1 MRDETGDQSISFA
14 TGGFDHIIR
23 MWQPSNGRYI
33 KGFDHNDSQVNSLAF
48 THDGRYLA
56 AAGFA
61 RIRIYDVQGGANHIN
76 SVKDFTKN
84 VNSIGHDAR
93 GRWTYAGGED
103 KVAKIFDLR
112 SSNHGSQ
119 AASGACHSSS
129 NINTM
134 VLHPNQT
141 EILFGNDKGEIY
153 CWDLRNGQVNV
164 ICPDLRGG
172 AILSLSI
179 NPEGT
184 SLAATNASGA
194 LLLWSLVGS
203 MNFKPIPKYNK
214 PVHSSYAL
222 KCEFSPDSTLLAT
235 CGADGK
241 VNLIR
246 TADCSITTVLQPS
259 SNANSADSR
268 TFWSW
273 DCAFSADSRYLISA
287 HSDGI
292 ARLWSLEESQQQS
305 FTTSYSTGGDAGS
318 GSAPKP
324 RLEYKGHQRAIT
336 CIAFRD
342 QSLSTSA

>member
-1 MRDETGDQSISFA
+1 MRDEAGDQSISFA
-14 TGGFDHIIR
+14 TGGFDHMIK
-23 MWQPSNGRYI
+23 MWQPSTGRYI

-48 THDGRYLA
+48 TPDGRYLA

-61 RIRIYDVQGGANHIN
+61 RIRIYDVQGGANHMQSI
-76 SVKDFTKN
+76 KEFTKN
-84 VNSIGHDAR
+84 VNVIGHDAR

-103 KVAKIFDLR
+103 KVAKIFDWR

-119 AASGACHSSS
+119 ATSGACQCSSS
-129 NINTM
+129 INTM

-141 EILFGNDKGEIY
+141 EILIGNDKGEIY
-153 CWDLRNGQVNV
+153 CWDLRNGQFNV
-164 ICPDLRGG
+164 ICPDLRSGP
-172 AILSLSI
+172 ILSLAI

-184 SLAATNASGA
+184 SLAATNASGS
-194 LLLWSLVGS
+194 LLLWSLVGNA
-203 MNFKPIPKYNK
+203 NFKPILKYNK
-214 PVHSSYAL
+214 TVHSSYAL
-222 KCEFSPDSTLLAT
+222 KCEFSPDSTLVAT

-246 TADCSITTVLQPS
+246 TADCTVTAVLQP
-259 SNANSADSR
+259 ANNSGDSR

-292 ARLWSLEESQQQS
+292 ARLWSLEECQQRS
-305 FTTSYSTGGDAGS
+305 LTSAFATGGDGGS
-318 GSAPKP
+318 GYVSEP
-324 RLEYKGHQRAIT
+324 RLEYKGHQRAVT

-342 QSLSTSA
+342 QSLAGSPTA